1 MRGSM
6 GWQGEGRRF
15 RRGFITGTAGQ
26 SLARGALA
34 VMLGG
39 MALIGCADA
48 PSVPSSAAASSI
60 VSSSAVASSE
70 ARSSAAASSAE
81 APARA
86 TATAA
91 MGARPAAA
99 ERVVQ
104 RLSPVE
110 GRAQLGSPAEAERR
124 DEGTTSAVTARG
136 SEPVGGDTTITPR
149 HLEAELNRLEAELA
163 N

>member
-15 RRGFITGTAGQ
+15 TRGFIAGTAGQ
-26 SLARGALA
+26 GLARGALA
-34 VMLGG
+34 AVVLGG

-48 PSVPSSAAASSI
+48 PSAAATST
-60 VSSSAVASSE
+60 
-70 ARSSAAASSAE
+70 AATSTAATSTAATSTAL
-81 APARA
+81 PART

-110 GRAQLGSPAEAERR
+110 GRAQLGSQAEAERR
-124 DEGTTSAVTARG
+124 DEGASSASAATARG
-136 SEPVGGDTTITPR
+136 SEPVAGDTTITPR